1 MNNQSIAYFN
11 SNSKGANYLCWGQ
24 KDAVVLNNPIDF
36 QVLQNFIDA
45 HKKQFIGGFLSY
57 DVKNSIENLTS
68 NNFDGLHFPD
78 CVFFVPSNV
87 VEITANGMQFIQGD
101 DTTKNRQQ
109 AEELLSQLST
119 KSSATKFNF
128 NREFQNSS
136 ILTRQPTKAH
146 PTRRY
151 LRNQL
156 LPRIL

>member
-36 QVLQNFIDA
+36 QALQNFIDA

-87 VEITANGMQFIQGD
+87 VEISANGRPKLSIFRAGFDELMNVLLNGLIQRFNLIF
-101 DTTKNRQQ
+101 KF
-109 AEELLSQLST
+109 LSC
-119 KSSATKFNF
+119 A
-128 NREFQNSS
+128 
-136 ILTRQPTKAH
+136 
-146 PTRRY
+146 
-151 LRNQL
+151 
-156 LPRIL
+156 